1 MKSLITYIFL
11 AIAFMITACKKSFL
25 DLKPI
30 SSVTT
35 DNFYQN
41 ANDIKNAVNGVYAAL
56 QLPGVSTSSYI
67 FGDIRSDDSQ
77 PVASGSV
84 TDQDEFDRF
93 YIRTTNPFILA
104 RWNDSYRAI
113 SRCNAVLDRIG
124 AIEMDPALKSRNTAE
139 VKFVR
144 ALVYFNLVR
153 TYGKVPLVLTEIKN
167 PDAGYEY
174 GRNEIAEVY
183 MQIEKD
189 LTEAAAALPLSY
201 TGNDIGRV
209 TQGAAKALLGKVLL
223 TEKKYSEAAAKL
235 KEVITSNAY
244 QLLPNYADVFRVSNK
259 NNKESVFEIQFRS
272 GGVGEGNPWPNSF
285 APENSGN
292 AVIPFGGDGNN
303 QPTPDM
309 VNAYEPSD
317 ARKAVT
323 VATSYVNA
331 GGQTIPYYHVR
342 KYVDVPATKNDNG
355 NNIPVIR
362 YADVL
367 LMYAEALN
375 EVGYQGNGEAMFYL
389 NEVRKRANL
398 TPRTATDLPNQDAFR
413 LAIEHE
419 RRVELAFEGHR
430 WFDLVRTGR
439 AIVVMNSKKDMFGLV
454 RQINLNDMV
463 FPLPQSQVDI
473 NRGKIVQNDGY

>member
-1 MKSLITYIFL
+1 MKSYITYGFL
-11 AIAFMITACKKSFL
+11 LLTCVLNACKKSFL

-41 ANDIKNAVNGVYAAL
+41 ANDIKNAVNGVYASL
-56 QLPGVSTSSYI
+56 QLPGISTSSYI
-67 FGDIRSDDSQ
+67 FGDIRSDDTQ

-124 AIEMDPALKSRNTAE
+124 GIEMDQALKARNTAE
-139 VKFVR
+139 VKFIR
-144 ALVYFNLVR
+144 GLVYFNLVK
-153 TYGKVPLVLTEIKN
+153 TFGDVPLVLTEIKN

-174 GRNEIAEVY
+174 GRTAKAEVY
-183 MQIEKD
+183 AQIEKD
-189 LTEAAAALPLSY
+189 LGEAAAALPASY
-201 TGNDIGRV
+201 TGNDIGRA
-209 TQGAAKALLGKVLL
+209 TSGAAKSLLGKVLL
-223 TEKKYSEAAAKL
+223 TEKKYAEAATVL
-235 KEVITSNAY
+235 KEVINSNAY
-244 QLLPNYADVFRVSNK
+244 QLLPNYADVFRVTNK
-259 NNKESVFEIQFRS
+259 NNKESVFEVQFRS
-272 GGVGEGNPWPNSF
+272 GGVAEGNPWPNSF

-303 QPTPDM
+303 QPTPD
-309 VNAYEPSD
+309 VVAAYESND
-317 ARKAVT
+317 ARRPVSL
-323 VATSYVNA
+323 ATSYVNA
-331 GGQTIPYYHVR
+331 GGQTIPYYHVK
-342 KYVDVPATKNDNG
+342 KYMDVPATKNDNG
-355 NNIPVIR
+355 NNIPIIR

-375 EVGYQGNGEAMFYL
+375 ETGYQPAGEAFFYL
-389 NEVRKRANL
+389 NEVRKRASL
-398 TPRTATDLPNQDAFR
+398 LPKTAIDLPNQQAFR
-413 LAIEHE
+413 LAIEQE

-439 AIVVMNSKKDMFGLV
+439 AVAVMNSKKDLFGLV
-454 RQINLNDMV
+454 RQVNDNDLV
-463 FPLPQSQVDI
+463 FPIPQSQVDI
-473 NRGKIVQNDGY
+473 NRGKILQNNGY